1 MMDITLLMLDELRER
16 VGNYM
21 SEKRYAHTVAV
32 EDMASRMAKYLC
44 PEKTNILRAAAL
56 LHDITKELTADEHI
70 KICESLGVSYDSDN
84 VAAKK
89 TFHAMTAAAKIRVDY
104 PLFADEEIIGAVR
117 YHTTGREGMTL
128 SEKII
133 YLADY
138 IDDTRKFPECIFLRE
153 MFWGADIEN
162 MTMEERLE
170 HLDRVVLKSLD
181 ITISDLI
188 DGGKVINRDTV
199 AARNYILKNLN
210 DRG

>member
-1 MMDITLLMLDELRER
+1 MIISLRKT
-16 VGNYM
+16 VGKGM
-21 SEKRYAHTVAV
+21 SEKRYLHTLAV

-44 PEKTNILRAAAL
+44 PEKTDALRIAGL
-56 LHDITKELTADEHI
+56 LHDITKELTLDEHI
-70 KICESLGVSYDSDN
+70 EICKKYGVEYTSDN

-89 TFHAMTAAAKIRVDY
+89 TFHAMTAAAVVKNEY
-104 PLFADEEIIGAVR
+104 PEFAYDEIILPVR

-138 IDDTRKFPECIFLRE
+138 IDDTRKFDECVFLRD

-162 MTMEERLE
+162 MSMDERLT

-199 AARNYILKNLN
+199 AARNDILKKL
-210 DRG
+210 DIRG

>member
-1 MMDITLLMLDELRER
+1 MMDITLSMLDGLRDR
-16 VGNYM
+16 VGRDM

-32 EDMASRMAKYLC
+32 EDMAGKMAKYLC

-56 LHDITKELTADEHI
+56 LHDITKELTSDEHI
-70 KICESLGVSYDSDN
+70 KICDSLGVSYDSDN
-84 VAAKK
+84 IAAKK

-104 PLFADEEIIGAVR
+104 AEFADEEIISAVR

-128 SEKII
+128 TEKII

-153 MFWGADIEN
+153 IFWGADIEN
-162 MTMEERLE
+162 MTIDERSR

-181 ITISDLI
+181 ITITDLI

-210 DRG
+210 NRG